1 VHVENE
7 LSKIFRRKVDL
18 GIFSSLSPYII
29 EDVKRKCGLFM
40 RKDKAYLQHILEA
53 ISDIEEFIENI
64 SKEEF
69 HRDKEKQYAVLRALE
84 IIEEATKNLSKDLRA
99 KYPEIPWKDIAGMRD
114 KLIHEYFGVKLELV
128 WETVKDKLPKL
139 KKQISKILDE
149 IT

>member
-1 VHVENE
+1 MHVENE

-29 EDVKRKCGLFM
+29 EDVKRKYGLFM